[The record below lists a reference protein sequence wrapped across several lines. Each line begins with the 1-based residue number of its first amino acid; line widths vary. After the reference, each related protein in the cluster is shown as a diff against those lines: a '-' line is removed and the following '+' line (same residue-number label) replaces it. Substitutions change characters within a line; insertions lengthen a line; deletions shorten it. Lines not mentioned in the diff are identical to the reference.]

1 VTLII
6 FAFDVMGIW
15 GDLTFVD
22 LCIDHGRGD
31 VFPTL
36 VTFFNLY

>member
-6 FAFDVMGIW
+6 FAFGVMGDMGVINFVGLW
-15 GDLTFVD
+15 VRHAAVTFFQR
-22 LCIDHGRGD
+22 H
-31 VFPTL
+31 